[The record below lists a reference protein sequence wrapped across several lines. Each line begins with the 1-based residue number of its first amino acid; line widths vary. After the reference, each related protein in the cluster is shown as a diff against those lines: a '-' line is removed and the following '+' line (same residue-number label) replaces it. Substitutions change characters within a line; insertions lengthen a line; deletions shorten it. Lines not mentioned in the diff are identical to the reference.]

1 MKNKLHAILTVLLG
15 LFFIYKGVDKIPIK
29 LKPVSQ
35 EQIFETIIKK
45 ESYEPPVGYNI
56 TMNTMRQSGFL
67 RMISF
72 FQIVAGLFM
81 FFPKTRL
88 LGLLFLLPMIFNIF
102 FMHVFFDNRVDENIE
117 TGFLLV
123 INVILLLNYKKQFF
137 YNFIFN
143 IWNTFF

>member
-1 MKNKLHAILTVLLG
+1 MKTKLHPILTVLLG

-35 EQIFETIIKK
+35 EQIFETIIEK

-72 FQIVAGLFM
+72 FQIVAGLLM

-102 FMHVFFDNRVDENIE
+102 FMHVFFDNRMDENIVTVQPKE
-117 TGFLLV
+117 G
-123 INVILLLNYKKQFF
+123 NPSRW
-137 YNFIFN
+137 IFHAHERRGCVLCLAQK
-143 IWNTFF
+143 TP